1 MTSIVI
7 DSYDTRY
14 FQFFRHVVYCWSSW
28 KHFSDLQHVWTF
40 ESDLGRALPP
50 ECAPAKT
57 INWNAVWPVGQY
69 QNFNKQLC
77 VKYCW
82 QCFLF
87 CGHPIDQSCTW
98 STSCMTCAS
107 NSSPS
112 SMALRNSKNK
122 HASTC
127 IGNWCSRSIVNTE
140 HAIHHPSTK
149 SQSSPMI
156 QAGFQCL

>member
-1 MTSIVI
+1 MTPGTSNFSGMWCIAGQVESTSAI
-7 DSYDTRY
+7 FSTFERSKVTLD
-14 FQFFRHVVYCWSSW
+14 VPSSW
-28 KHFSDLQHVWTF
+28 MCSCQTIQ
-40 ESDLGRALPP
+40 
-50 ECAPAKT
+50 T

-122 HASTC
+122 HVSTC